1 MNEHAFIPELLKNGS
16 PVVVVA
22 GIFFAIWFYTSKAYL
37 KLYREQMKQMN
48 DNLLN
53 MMEYHTESNKQILSE
68 LTRYIHED
76 HKIKLMINETLSRME
91 IKIDNLKDMVKHE
104 R

>member
-1 MNEHAFIPELLKNGS
+1 MAQLSFFPELLKNGS
-16 PVVVVA
+16 PIVVVA
-22 GIFFAIWFYTSKAYL
+22 GILFAIWLYSSKAYL
-37 KLYREQMKQMN
+37 QLYKSQMKQMN

-53 MMEYHTESNKQILSE
+53 MMEYHTESNKQILVE

-91 IKIDNLKDMVKHE
+91 VKIDNLKDIVKNE